1 MVSNHP
7 SSRRFL
13 GTGVGTDPGA
23 DRPRVLTK
31 TTGNPGE
38 PGESLATLRGVPSK
52 GGLDPVC
59 AEAVACATRS
69 DTGRHRVVNPDA
81 GEELHRVAVRR
92 IFLDAFADYANQLAR
107 RKTFSLCHSRAD
119 ALGRRPGEAVR

>member
-38 PGESLATLRGVPSK
+38 PGEPLDTSRGVPSK
-52 GGLDPVC
+52 RGLGPGLRGGG
-59 AEAVACATRS
+59 RS
-69 DTGRHRVVNPDA
+69 
-81 GEELHRVAVRR
+81 LHSV
-92 IFLDAFADYANQLAR
+92 
-107 RKTFSLCHSRAD
+107 
-119 ALGRRPGEAVR
+119 